1 MKNFWI
7 GVVLIVSLLLTLS
20 SCAQKNQYDALQTKT
35 LKELKPL
42 KASNK
47 KTLSIAFGGG
57 GVRGFTHLGVIK
69 ALEEAGMKADVVTGT
84 SAGSLAA
91 SMYASGMS
99 FEKMEKAVLE
109 LDEFDIA
116 DITISGEGGVIQGK
130 KLAEWIQKSTNN
142 AKIEEAPIKLG
153 IAVTDLSNS
162 ESLLITKGDMGE
174 AAQTSATIPGAFVPV
189 KSNGKLL
196 VDGGVLSLVPV
207 KFNKALGADVV
218 IGVDIYC
225 GKIRQPKE
233 RMVNILVNATR
244 VQSCKISEYE
254 MAEADVVIRPEYE
267 PKSYGNFDSKE
278 ESIQAGYE
286 ATQRVILEI
295 KRRLES

>member
-1 MKNFWI
+1 MRSFWI
-7 GVVLIVSLLLTLS
+7 GIAFIFVALLTLNA
-20 SCAQKNQYDALQTKT
+20 CAQKNQYDALQTKT
-35 LKELKPL
+35 IKELQPIE
-42 KASNK
+42 STNK
-47 KTLSIAFGGG
+47 KTLGIAFGGG
-57 GVRGFTHLGVIK
+57 GVRCFTHLGVI
-69 ALEEAGMKADVVTGT
+69 KADVVTGT
-84 SAGSLAA
+84 SARSLAA
-91 SMYASGMS
+91 SLYASGMS
-99 FEKMEKAVLE
+99 FKEIEKAVLE
-109 LDEFDIA
+109 LDELDLA
-116 DITISGEGGVIQGK
+116 DITFSGDGGVIQGK

-162 ESLLITKGDMGE
+162 ESLLITQGNMGE

-207 KFNKALGADVV
+207 KFNRALGADVV

-233 RMVNILVNATR
+233 RMMNILVNATR

-254 MAEADVVIRPEYE
+254 VADADLLIRPEYE
-267 PKSYGNFDSKE
+267 PESYGNFDSKE

-286 ATQRVILEI
+286 ATKAMLPEI
-295 KRRLES
+295 KRKLEI